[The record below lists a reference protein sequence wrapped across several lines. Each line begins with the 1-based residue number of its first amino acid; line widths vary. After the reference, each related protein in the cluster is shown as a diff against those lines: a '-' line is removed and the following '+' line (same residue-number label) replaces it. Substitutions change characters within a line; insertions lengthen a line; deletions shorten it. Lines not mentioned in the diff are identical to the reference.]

1 LRSRWLLINRDVK
14 ILVFSLFLWEI
25 GLTLYDSLLPIHL
38 RRLGASP
45 EQVGLVFS
53 LAYLIVAISSI
64 PGGWLAD
71 RFDRRRVMLFFWIIG
86 APSVLIMATAQN
98 WFQTLPGIALYFF
111 SFMTFPAINA
121 YVTDASEKSQ
131 LSIAF
136 ALLYATFPAA
146 QLVGPGL
153 GGYLADLYGIQVVF
167 LVSFACYA
175 ISTGVLFLLAPQHS
189 RGAGF
194 RPVEVLKLFA
204 NRQFRTFALLAG
216 VIYLFFTAMLR
227 FTSPYLEEVYGLSL
241 FTIGLLNSIAAVG
254 GMLLTPFLGMLGDRF
269 NRLTTLSIGMLIFS
283 LSLWAIGQFPSL
295 PILIVAFLL
304 QGCFIAGRSLMDS
317 VIANLGKGQAAGL
330 YFGAFGLL
338 AGLGQTIAPILG
350 GMLYSRTPQG
360 AFSIIAALGLILAF
374 SVYAFRKRYAT

>member
-1 LRSRWLLINRDVK
+1 LRNRWLLINRDVK

-53 LAYLIVAISSI
+53 LAYLIVAISSL

-71 RFDRRRVMLFFWIIG
+71 RFERRRVMLFFWIIG
-86 APSVLIMATAQN
+86 APSVLIMAAAQN

-146 QLVGPGL
+146 QLV
-153 GGYLADLYGIQVVF
+153 
-167 LVSFACYA
+167 CYA
-175 ISTGVLFLLAPQHS
+175 TSSVVLFLLAPQRS

-241 FTIGLLNSIAAVG
+241 FTIGLLNSIAAIG
-254 GMLLTPFLGMLGDRF
+254 GMLLTPLLGVLGDRY
-269 NRLTTLSIGMLIFS
+269 NRLATLAIGMLIFS
-283 LSLWAIGQFPSL
+283 LSLWAIGQFPTL
-295 PILIVAFLL
+295 PILVVAFLL

-338 AGLGQTIAPILG
+338 AGLGQTIAPIIG
-350 GMLYSRTPQG
+350 GLLYSRSPQG
-360 AFSIIAALGLILAF
+360 AFSTIAVLGLILAF